1 MISTVTLKLINGT
14 LELIQTVKYNDGTT
28 VVRLLDRN
36 HIPVEIIKPRG

>member
-14 LELIQTVKYNDGTT
+14 LSLIQTVKYNDGTT

-36 HIPVEIIKPRG
+36 HVPVEIIKPRG